1 MTTTTMDQNSSRPP
15 ATRSG
20 PQARAATPATS
31 SSTAPA
37 STTTTPGN
45 RSLAPTVVDLASVR
59 NHAALEAESVHQVY
73 EDIAEHFSSTRYKPW
88 PVVEQFLLEQ
98 RPGSVGCDVGCGNGK
113 YLGVNRDVW
122 TVGVDRSAN
131 LIKIVRDRGFDG
143 LVGDALAVPC
153 PTDRFD
159 FAISIAVIHHLSSP
173 ARRIAAIR
181 ELLRVVR
188 PGGHALIYVWAL
200 EQGSKRQFPGQDV
213 YVPWHLPTRMAATVK
228 GPVVERDGSKDV
240 VYQRYYHLYKQ
251 GELEEE
257 ARAAGGTVVRS
268 GYDRDNHYCVVTK

>member
-1 MTTTTMDQNSSRPP
+1 MTTTTMDQQPRRPP
-15 ATRSG
+15 ATQSE
-20 PQARAATPATS
+20 PQARHAATPAPS

-37 STTTTPGN
+37 ASATTTNTPGK
-45 RSLAPTVVDLASVR
+45 RSLAPTVVDLASVS

-88 PVVEQFLLEQ
+88 PVVEQFLLEKK
-98 RPGSVGCDVGCGNGK
+98 PGSIGCDVGCGNGK

-143 LVGDALAVPC
+143 IVGDALAVTC

-159 FAISIAVIHHLSSP
+159 FVISIAVIHHLSSP
-173 ARRIAAIR
+173 TRRIAAIR

-188 PGGHALIYVWAL
+188 PGGHALVYVWAL
-200 EQGSKRQFPGQDV
+200 EQGSKRQFPGQG
-213 YVPWHLPTRMAATVK
+213 H
-228 GPVVERDGSKDV
+228 V
-240 VYQRYYHLYKQ
+240 VYQRYYHLYQQ

-257 ARAAGGTVVRS
+257 VRGAGGTVVRS
-268 GYDRDNHYCVVTK
+268 GYDRDNHYCVATK